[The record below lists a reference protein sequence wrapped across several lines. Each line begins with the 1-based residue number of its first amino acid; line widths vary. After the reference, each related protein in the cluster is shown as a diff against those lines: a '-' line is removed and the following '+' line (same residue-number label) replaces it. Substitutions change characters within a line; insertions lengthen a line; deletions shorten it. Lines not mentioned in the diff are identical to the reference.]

1 MGPRIDLNPDEL
13 ALIQELFRI
22 RFENNWTNSEVA
34 RQFEQKASR
43 SISYQT
49 LLNRYNNLGRYQVQ
63 VHEAPRTSREE
74 PIERNFAEQNMS
86 IENVVSI
93 DEPRDSQSEHE
104 NIADVT
110 VEIEQNMSILDVEDS
125 NSNIGT
131 ELSVEDNL
139 NPIANPVIEII
150 NVNTNSITPTNVNR
164 GRPRGRPRGSR
175 RGRLTLQREEE
186 RNSEDHINRV
196 TNETPQ
202 ARQSRLERG
211 LRNVINYRVNQTQ
224 DERNERMETD
234 ANRHR
239 ENIVNED
246 QETEI
251 ERLALENQRQRERRA
266 NETINELQNR
276 QANQAERDRN
286 RRANETEE
294 QRERRLQ
301 YQRDYRRRI
310 AEAETEADRL
320 ERLGLVHVRARQAR
334 FNLPTYRVW
343 FRSNRPVDPQDNQGA
358 PDQVC
363 PHCSAKYWRNE
374 VNSTGVYTKCCERN
388 KIVIPRITQAHPTLV
403 RLLGRDNQNPMDIDI
418 RRNFI
423 NNIREYNSIFAMAA
437 VLTNFDRADR
447 DNHFN
452 DVHRRSARGR
462 PLPFLYRI
470 HGTVYYKIAPMFNGI
485 GGTQNLRAVQC
496 LMMDS
501 DQAILDAM
509 ERNFPLNVMLEA
521 NRLLRGT
528 IQLIHRMLLD
538 SNPLVQFFLTNR
550 EILQRQNREDP
561 LTLRCWMTRNVPLNN
576 TVPLNQQGQ
585 RQLATAPV
593 HGEIAAVFSDFD
605 GLPPEGTILYAQA
618 RELGMPLIGIL
629 AQRINNLL
637 SQIDQRNPNCDP
649 LCYPIIYVF
658 GEAGYDERIQHNQ
671 AVLTRYS
678 RVTMK
683 EFYKFRFHF
692 RDLTIELMFSM
703 GKLFQEYIVH
713 CWVKIEKNN
722 LNYLRRN
729 QANLRIHEYAG
740 IMDHLNN
747 PNADGVIGRA
757 YILPSTF
764 EGSDRAMRK
773 HFYDGM
779 ELVGRFGKAHLFITF
794 TANPQWPEIQNELQP
809 GQSYLSRPDVCSRVY
824 NLKFNEF
831 WKDLVKDFKLG
842 VVDAWLKTK
851 EYQQRGLPHHHGAE
865 IPDPVEDPELYE
877 LGATKMMHG
886 PCRQNSPCMQKYGN
900 RCSKG
905 FPKNFSET
913 TIIRDNNYPIY
924 KRPNNGR
931 IVMVN
936 GVALNNRYV
945 VEYPPEALRKFCC
958 HINIQVVRFL
968 ASLKYVLKYGCK
980 GNDRVIVVTHGL
992 AEALR
997 ANPPQPVDNNDNQNV
1012 VVENDNFDVQV
1023 NRDVDPVFRNAPQEE
1038 QEAGDNRVDP
1048 VVPVVQ
1054 EETYDEIRAYE
1065 EKRYVS
1071 SIEAFDRIMGFPRIE
1086 MSHSIHVLK
1095 IHLPGRQNIVFRE
1108 AGIQNIANNVEPVT
1122 ELIYFFRL
1130 NGRDVHA
1137 RQFLYKDI
1145 VNHYV
1150 FDPTNKEWT
1159 RRVNDGSRLLLLH
1172 VRGATSYEH
1181 LRTVKDVVWPT
1192 FEAATMALNLVENNV
1207 QWHTTMEE
1215 LAATELPYR
1224 LRFLFVTIL
1233 IHNNP
1238 VSPNGL
1244 ALWDNFQDAMSEDYR
1259 EDDADTRI
1267 QKALGHLRYLLNGH
1281 GRTLADFNLPEP
1293 DERGLN

>member
-1 MGPRIDLNPDEL
+1 
-13 ALIQELFRI
+13 
-22 RFENNWTNSEVA
+22 
-34 RQFEQKASR
+34 
-43 SISYQT
+43 
-49 LLNRYNNLGRYQVQ
+49 
-63 VHEAPRTSREE
+63 
-74 PIERNFAEQNMS
+74 
-86 IENVVSI
+86 
-93 DEPRDSQSEHE
+93 
-104 NIADVT
+104 
-110 VEIEQNMSILDVEDS
+110 MSILDVEDS
-125 NSNIGT
+125 NSNVAT
-131 ELSVEDNL
+131 ELIVEDNF
-139 NPIANPVIEII
+139 NPIANPLIEIT
-150 NVNTNSITPTNVNR
+150 NVNTNGIIPTNVNR

-186 RNSEDHINRV
+186 RNYEGHINRV

-211 LRNVINYRVNQTQ
+211 LRNIRNHRANETQ
-224 DERNERMETD
+224 AERNERLQVE
-234 ANRHR
+234 ANRTR
-239 ENIVNED
+239 ENIAAEE
-246 QETEI
+246 QQTEI
-251 ERLALENQRQRERRA
+251 ARVAMQNQRQRERRT
-266 NETINELQNR
+266 NETNDEQLNR
-276 QANQAERDRN
+276 LARTAQRN
-286 RRANETEE
+286 RNNRANETEE

-310 AEAETEADRL
+310 ADAETEQERL

-334 FNLPTYRVW
+334 FNLPTYRLW
-343 FRSNRPVDPQDNQGA
+343 YRSNRPVDPQDNQGA
-358 PDQVC
+358 PDQIC
-363 PHCSAKYWRNE
+363 PHCGAKYWRNE

-388 KIVIPRITQAHPTLV
+388 KIVIPRFTQAHPTLV
-403 RLLGRDNQNPMDIDI
+403 RLLGRDNQNPMDIEI
-418 RRNFI
+418 RKNFI
-423 NNIREYNSIFAMAA
+423 NNIREYNSTFSMAA
-437 VLTNFDRADR
+437 VLTNFDRADM

-452 DVHRRSARGR
+452 DIHRRNARGR
-462 PLPFLYRI
+462 PMPYLYKI
-470 HGTVYYKIAPMFNGI
+470 HGRIYYKIAPMFNGI
-485 GGTQNLRAVQC
+485 EGNQNLRAVQC

-501 DQAILDAM
+501 DQAILEAM
-509 ERNFPLNVMLEA
+509 ETNFPLNVMLEA

-528 IQLIHRMLLD
+528 IQLLHRMLLD
-538 SNPLVQFFLTNR
+538 SNQLVQFFLTNR

-629 AQRINNLL
+629 AQRINNIL

-757 YILPSTF
+757 FILPSTF

-794 TANPQWPEIQNELQP
+794 TANPKWPEIQNELQP

-851 EYQQRGLPHHHGAE
+851 EYQQRGLPHHHGLLWMAEQDQPTIPEIIDELISAE
-865 IPDPVEDPELYE
+865 IPDPEEDPELYE
-877 LGATKMMHG
+877 LVATKMMHG
-886 PCRQNSPCMQKYGN
+886 PCRPNSPCMQKYGN

-931 IVMVN
+931 FVMVN
-936 GVALNNRYV
+936 GVALDNRYV
-945 VEYPPEALRKFCC
+945 IEYPPEALRKFCC
-958 HINIQVVRFL
+958 HINIQVVGFL
-968 ASLKYVLKYGCK
+968 ASLKYVLKYVCK
-980 GNDRVIVVTHGL
+980 GNDRVNVVTHGLNNVAPFANQGQNREEL

-997 ANPPQPVDNNDNQNV
+997 ANPPQHDENNENQNEI
-1012 VVENDNFDVQV
+1012 VENDNYDVQV
-1023 NRDVDPVFRNAPQEE
+1023 NRDVDPVFRNASQEE
-1038 QEAGDNRVDP
+1038 QEAGDVRVDP

-1065 EKRYVS
+1065 
-1071 SIEAFDRIMGFPRIE
+1071 
-1086 MSHSIHVLK
+1086 
-1095 IHLPGRQNIVFRE
+1095 
-1108 AGIQNIANNVEPVT
+1108 
-1122 ELIYFFRL
+1122 
-1130 NGRDVHA
+1130 
-1137 RQFLYKDI
+1137 
-1145 VNHYV
+1145 
-1150 FDPTNKEWT
+1150 
-1159 RRVNDGSRLLLLH
+1159 
-1172 VRGATSYEH
+1172 
-1181 LRTVKDVVWPT
+1181 
-1192 FEAATMALNLVENNV
+1192 
-1207 QWHTTMEE
+1207 
-1215 LAATELPYR
+1215 
-1224 LRFLFVTIL
+1224 
-1233 IHNNP
+1233 
-1238 VSPNGL
+1238 GL
-1244 ALWDNFQDAMSEDYR
+1244 
-1259 EDDADTRI
+1259 
-1267 QKALGHLRYLLNGH
+1267 
-1281 GRTLADFNLPEP
+1281 
-1293 DERGLN
+1293 